1 MKREKEFGTVRIMRV
16 AKEEDIGV
24 VRKRENSGNK
34 REV

>member
-1 MKREKEFGTVRIMRV
+1 MKRKKSGTVRIMIV
-16 AKEEDIGV
+16 AKEEYIGV

>member
-1 MKREKEFGTVRIMRV
+1 MKRKKSGTVRIMRV